1 MEKKFSIIM
10 NYAIGAVISCSL
22 LACSESEFFDNET
35 SSAEQDHTCTMIL
48 QAQMPTFESASSR
61 RAPAADWADNS
72 KVYLELNSGSNI
84 VRGTATYSAT
94 SASWTVAY
102 TGTIEQG
109 ASTCTAYYFENI
121 ETTNT
126 GFRFTDSTAVYQ
138 DLTAQYSFDGN
149 KLVVGATLK
158 PRTGRVKFNGS
169 CDRLFVQG
177 LTRYTGYNQG
187 TGTFTTTEEPM
198 LINVKNGSTHYVYAS
213 FTDENTRKLRISD
226 MKSVYEK
233 SFPATVLAVGES
245 GYMDVPTATDM
256 LGWGDMNPF
265 AFIHIAD
272 SISAERKQIIS
283 EWIDDMVRVES
294 TKDFLFSGTYPTIV
308 SPFYINKCE
317 VTQKVYRAVMNR
329 DFRGYNGSLGDRLPI
344 YSYSVQGD
352 GSISNYYDHDIH
364 MGAYSEGYI
373 YIPDAG
379 YGTYIAQVFTE
390 FINKLNLITGLK
402 FDYPTEA
409 EWEYAARGGQ
419 NYTTDYTYAGSN
431 SYSQVATEGDY
442 FFGVKKVGLNQANP
456 LGLYD
461 MTGNVSEICYYI
473 GTKLNTSPEMNINP
487 KVFDNF
493 YCWRGGNN
501 YDGAHTPSTY
511 ATLTNRTKHYNTN
524 YLYYSYYGLRLV
536 LRMME

>member
-1 MEKKFSIIM
+1 
-10 NYAIGAVISCSL
+10 
-22 LACSESEFFDNET
+22 
-35 SSAEQDHTCTMIL
+35 
-48 QAQMPTFESASSR
+48 
-61 RAPAADWADNS
+61 
-72 KVYLELNSGSNI
+72 
-84 VRGTATYSAT
+84 
-94 SASWTVAY
+94 
-102 TGTIEQG
+102 
-109 ASTCTAYYFENI
+109 
-121 ETTNT
+121 
-126 GFRFTDSTAVYQ
+126 
-138 DLTAQYSFDGN
+138 
-149 KLVVGATLK
+149 
-158 PRTGRVKFNGS
+158 
-169 CDRLFVQG
+169 
-177 LTRYTGYNQG
+177 
-187 TGTFTTTEEPM
+187 
-198 LINVKNGSTHYVYAS
+198 
-213 FTDENTRKLRISD
+213 

-256 LGWGDMNPF
+256 LGWVDMNPF

-272 SISAERKQIIS
+272 SISTERQQIIS

-329 DFRGYNGSLGDRLPI
+329 DFRGYNQKLGDRLPI

-352 GSISNYYDHDIH
+352 GSVSNYYDHDII
-364 MGAYSEGYI
+364 MGAWSDGYI
-373 YIPDAG
+373 YIPSTG

-431 SYSQVATEGDY
+431 SYSQVATEGYNY
-442 FFGVKKVGLNQANP
+442 FDVKEVGLNQANP

-501 YDGAHTPSTY
+501 YDGAYTPSTY

>member
-1 MEKKFSIIM
+1 MEKKLSVIW
-10 NYAIGAVISCSL
+10 NYAIAAIVGCAVT
-22 LACSESEFFDNET
+22 ACSESEFFDNDT
-35 SSAEQDHTCTMIL
+35 STAEQQHTCTMIL
-48 QAQMPTFESASSR
+48 QAQAPTFTPADSR
-61 RAPAADWADNS
+61 RASTADWEDNS
-72 KVYLELNSGSNI
+72 KVYLELKSGSNI

-94 SASWTVAY
+94 SAAWTVTY
-102 TGTIEQG
+102 TGTITQG
-109 ASTCTAYYFENI
+109 ASTCTALYFENI

-138 DLTAQYSFDGN
+138 DLAAQYSFDGS

-158 PRTGRVKFNGS
+158 PRTGRIKFNGS

-187 TGTFTTTEEPM
+187 TGTFTTTEDPM
-198 LINVKNGSTHYVYAS
+198 LINVKNGTTHYVYAS
-213 FTDENTRKLRISD
+213 FADEKNRKLRISD

-352 GSISNYYDHDIH
+352 GSLSNYYDHDII
-364 MGAYSEGYI
+364 MGAWSDGYI
-373 YIPDAG
+373 YIPSTG

-409 EWEYAARGGQ
+409 EWEYAAHGGQ
-419 NYTTDYTYAGSN
+419 NYVTTYKFAGSN
-431 SYSQVATEGDY
+431 NINDVATYSWNEFD
-442 FFGVKKVGLNQANP
+442 VVEVAKKQANT
-456 LGLYD
+456 LGIYD

-473 GTKLNTSPEMNINP
+473 GSNLSSTEMNINP
-487 KVFDNF
+487 KAFDNF

-501 YDGAHTPSTY
+501 YDCTNYGEDAE
-511 ATLTNRTKHYNTN
+511 LTNRTRHSSTSN
-524 YLYYSYYGLRLV
+524 LYQYYYGLRLV